1 MKVLLVEDEE
11 YTRNGIVRSIPWS
24 ELGIDEVV
32 TAEDGQEG
40 LSRALAEQPQII
52 ITDMRMPRMNGHEM
66 ASIIRECLS
75 DCSFIFIS
83 GFTDVSY
90 FKSAISLSAV
100 DYITKPIDIEE
111 LVTVLTSAIA
121 IQNEKARDN
130 RKNERNAVLIL
141 TQPDADLTLLDARYT
156 IDPTL
161 LSVVVCVA
169 TTASDAV
176 ESAIRTTAAR
186 FPFKLLLAHWNQ
198 NYRLIISCPSPE
210 IDQLKQFMNQLSET
224 CGPAGPAVVS
234 CSSWRQSKHELA
246 TAFTEAQLALQR
258 SFITRNSEYFFT
270 RTPLPAWKSSMI
282 LYPSFAAIC
291 HVSVRRK
298 QSAG

>member
-100 DYITKPIDIEE
+100 DYIIKPIDIEE
-111 LVTVLTSAIA
+111 LVKVLTSAIA

-130 RKNERNAVLIL
+130 RKNER
-141 TQPDADLTLLDARYT
+141 TQ
-156 IDPTL
+156 
-161 LSVVVCVA
+161 C
-169 TTASDAV
+169 
-176 ESAIRTTAAR
+176 
-186 FPFKLLLAHWNQ
+186 
-198 NYRLIISCPSPE
+198 
-210 IDQLKQFMNQLSET
+210 
-224 CGPAGPAVVS
+224 
-234 CSSWRQSKHELA
+234 
-246 TAFTEAQLALQR
+246 
-258 SFITRNSEYFFT
+258 
-270 RTPLPAWKSSMI
+270 
-282 LYPSFAAIC
+282 
-291 HVSVRRK
+291 
-298 QSAG
+298 